1 MQVSPSLLTQVLVR
15 PFGSYRT
22 QCFFPE
28 GGQYATIDEIK
39 TQLASRL
46 GLPVSSVVHFGLC
59 KESGEHVELDM
70 SIADILASR
79 EPSGGYDRFPLV
91 LSMVPMMCGGKGGF
105 GSMLRAQGGR
115 MASKRPTNN
124 DSCRDLSGRR
134 VKTVN
139 DAKALANYIEKEP
152 ERLRQQSEKIAKKIQ
167 DGLREPTKRKIRF
180 DNNEFENEHDD
191 AIDLVSNAVEQGL
204 KHTRPSLK
212 VRAVPTGAAKKKRL
226 AMWDDVSDN
235 QEEEDSEE
243 NSESELAAT
252 VPQASSSSMSPSDI
266 GQSPAKLKITKG
278 SSPKVQRQNNSK
290 ASTTL
295 TASQKRKGKHPA

>member
-1 MQVSPSLLTQVLVR
+1 MQVSPSFTQVL
-15 PFGSYRT
+15 
-22 QCFFPE
+22 
-28 GGQYATIDEIK
+28 

-180 DNNEFENEHDD
+180 DDNEFENEHDD
-191 AIDLVSNAVEQGL
+191 AIDLVSNAVEQG
-204 KHTRPSLK
+204 R
-212 VRAVPTGAAKKKRL
+212 
-226 AMWDDVSDN
+226 DDVSDN

-252 VPQASSSSMSPSDI
+252 VPQASSSSTLLTLARVQPS
-266 GQSPAKLKITKG
+266 
-278 SSPKVQRQNNSK
+278 
-290 ASTTL
+290 
-295 TASQKRKGKHPA
+295 

>member
-79 EPSGGYDRFPLV
+79 
-91 LSMVPMMCGGKGGF
+91 GF

-295 TASQKRKGKHPA
+295 TASQKRKGKHPATNGATSWSSNYVATSSPTTL

>member
-1 MQVSPSLLTQVLVR
+1 
-15 PFGSYRT
+15 
-22 QCFFPE
+22 
-28 GGQYATIDEIK
+28 
-39 TQLASRL
+39 
-46 GLPVSSVVHFGLC
+46 
-59 KESGEHVELDM
+59 
-70 SIADILASR
+70 
-79 EPSGGYDRFPLV
+79 
-91 LSMVPMMCGGKGGF
+91 
-105 GSMLRAQGGR
+105 MLRAQGGR

-191 AIDLVSNAVEQGL
+191 AIDWLAMQS
-204 KHTRPSLK
+204 SK
-212 VRAVPTGAAKKKRL
+212 VGTMYQIIRRKRIAKK
-226 AMWDDVSDN
+226 
-235 QEEEDSEE
+235 

-266 GQSPAKLKITKG
+266 GQSPAKVKNHK
-278 SSPKVQRQNNSK
+278 K
-290 ASTTL
+290 
-295 TASQKRKGKHPA
+295 